1 MLWVHLELKITLP
14 IAENNT
20 FRINNNK
27 DKPLWWPPC
36 HFLLCPSFLQ
46 SFENQT
52 QDSSNSQLRQ
62 DNKRKTA
69 FSALEDLLLLWY
81 LWWSHCGFC
90 VQPSVWQSFKEPHLC
105 QFLSFFFFW
114 LKKSFSVETLR
125 TTITA
130 NNLPLIPYV
139 TENTIIKVC
148 FLKNCLNSAYFFKLA
163 IKKKRLL
170 LLLNNLDSSP
180 ENSNWMKKA
189 NTKKGYLLYDSI
201 HITFWND
208 EILEMEDTLVVARDR
223 VQRTRGRW
231 VWNRRQQEGA
241 LRCRNYSVSWPW
253 WRRRE
258 PTQVVKLY
266 IT

>member
-27 DKPLWWPPC
+27 DKPLWWPLC

-81 LWWSHCGFC
+81 LWWSHCRFC

-148 FLKNCLNSAYFFKLA
+148 FLKNCLNSAYFF
-163 IKKKRLL
+163 
-170 LLLNNLDSSP
+170 
-180 ENSNWMKKA
+180 SN
-189 NTKKGYLLYDSI
+189 
-201 HITFWND
+201 
-208 EILEMEDTLVVARDR
+208 
-223 VQRTRGRW
+223 
-231 VWNRRQQEGA
+231 
-241 LRCRNYSVSWPW
+241 
-253 WRRRE
+253 
-258 PTQVVKLY
+258 
-266 IT
+266 